1 MAGDVLHGPD
11 VGPSVVRGTA
21 WRVSAYVV
29 GVLLTGAA
37 SILLLRYL
45 GVDDFGRYA
54 TVMAIVAIVG
64 GVSDA
69 GLTIVGTRE
78 LARRPKGSPRIE
90 LLGQLIG
97 MRMVFTPIG
106 VALGVGFAAL
116 AGYDG
121 ELVVGTALAGA
132 GLVVVNTQATL
143 MGLLPVELRN
153 LRLAIADTVRNL
165 ITTTVIAG
173 LVVAGASLVAF
184 FAGQIVVGVLLLAVT
199 PLIVRREWLS
209 RPRFALEAWRTL
221 LGKALAVAVAYTL
234 GLVYFRLLLI
244 MLSLVSVDREIGLF
258 GTSLRIYELLVGIP
272 VLVLGVALPVLSA
285 AASQAERFRYQ
296 LLRVSEG
303 ALLLATVTAAGT
315 GLAAEPIVTLLG
327 GEAYR
332 DAAPV
337 LQVHIAGF
345 VPMFLAN
352 VCATTLVAIDR
363 QRSLILLNGL
373 ALAFLLL
380 IGALL
385 VPAHDA
391 IGAAAAAAIGEAF
404 LALISVVALARRGHR
419 VLPSV
424 TWLARLAAAAAL
436 GVGAGI
442 LVPLPQLAAAVV
454 GTLVFVT
461 VGMAVKLA
469 PPELADAL
477 APGRWT
483 SG

>member
-21 WRVSAYVV
+21 WRVGAYAV
-29 GVLLTGAA
+29 GVLLTAAA

-64 GVSDA
+64 GISDA

-90 LLGQLIG
+90 LLGELVG

-106 VALGVGFAAL
+106 VALGVCFAAL
-116 AGYDG
+116 AGYES

-153 LRLAIADTVRNL
+153 LRLAVADALRNL
-165 ITTTVIAG
+165 ITTVVIAV

-184 FAGQIVVGVLLLAVT
+184 FAGQIVVGLVLLAVT

-209 RPRFALEAWRTL
+209 RPRFRLDAWRRL

-285 AASQAERFRYQ
+285 AASRAERFRYQ
-296 LLRVSEG
+296 LMRVSEG
-303 ALLLATVTAAGT
+303 ALLLGTLIAVGT
-315 GLAAEPIVTLLG
+315 GLGAEPIVTLLG
-327 GEAYR
+327 GEDYR

-345 VPMFLAN
+345 VPMFLAS

-363 QRSLILLNGL
+363 QRALIVLNGL

-380 IGALL
+380 IGAIL

-391 IGAAAAAAIGEAF
+391 IGAAVAAAIGETF
-404 LALISVVALARRGHR
+404 LAVVSVVALARRGHR
-419 VLPSV
+419 ALPSV
-424 TWLARLAAAAAL
+424 SWLVCLAAAAAL
-436 GVGAGI
+436 GVGAGV

-454 GTLVFVT
+454 GTLVFVAAGLT
-461 VGMAVKLA
+461 MRLA
-469 PPELADAL
+469 PPELADTL
-477 APGRWT
+477 APRRWT
-483 SG
+483 AG

>member
-1 MAGDVLHGPD
+1 MAGDVLRGHD
-11 VGPSVVRGTA
+11 VGPTVVRGTV
-21 WRVSAYVV
+21 WRVGAYGV
-29 GVLLTGAA
+29 GVLLTAAA

-69 GLTIVGTRE
+69 GLTIIGTRE
-78 LARRPKGSPRIE
+78 LARRAPGPHRIE
-90 LLGQLIG
+90 LLGHLVG
-97 MRMVFTPIG
+97 MRMVLTPIG
-106 VALGVGFAAL
+106 VTLGVSFAAL
-116 AGYDG
+116 AGYEN

-153 LRLAIADTVRNL
+153 LRLAVADTVRNL
-165 ITTTVIAG
+165 ITTVVIAL
-173 LVVAGASLVAF
+173 LVAAGASLVAF
-184 FAGQIVVGVLLLAVT
+184 FAGQIVVGVILLAVT

-209 RPRFALEAWRTL
+209 GPRFALGVWRSV

-244 MLSLVSVDREIGLF
+244 ILSLVSTDREVGLF

-285 AASQAERFRYQ
+285 AATRPERFRYQ
-296 LLRVSEG
+296 LRRVSEG
-303 ALLLATVTAAGT
+303 ALLLATFTAVGT

-327 GEAYR
+327 GKEYR

-345 VPMFLAN
+345 VSMFLAS
-352 VCATTLVAIDR
+352 VCATILVAIDR
-363 QRSLILLNGL
+363 QRTLIVLNAL
-373 ALAFLLL
+373 ALGFLLL
-380 IGALL
+380 IGAIV
-385 VPAHDA
+385 VPAYDA
-391 IGAAAAAAIGEAF
+391 MGAAIAAAIGETF

-419 VLPSV
+419 VLPPA
-424 TWLARLAAAAAL
+424 TWLVRLAVAAPL
-436 GVGAGI
+436 GLATGV
-442 LVPLPQLAAAVV
+442 LVPLPQLAAAVL
-454 GTLVFVT
+454 GTLVFVAT
-461 VGMAVKLA
+461 VLGLRLA
-469 PPELADAL
+469 PPELVDSL
-477 APGRWT
+477 TPHRRT

>member
-1 MAGDVLHGPD
+1 MHGPD
-11 VGPSVVRGTA
+11 VGPSVVRGTV
-21 WRVSAYVV
+21 WRVAAYGV
-29 GVLLTGAA
+29 GLLLTAAA

-45 GVDDFGRYA
+45 GVADFGRYA

-69 GLTIVGTRE
+69 GLAIVGTKE
-78 LARRPKGSPRIE
+78 LARRAAGPRRIE
-90 LLGQLIG
+90 LLGHLVG
-97 MRMVFTPIG
+97 MRMVLTPIG
-106 VALGVGFAAL
+106 VTLGVGFAAL
-116 AGYDG
+116 AGYEN

-153 LRLAIADTVRNL
+153 LRLAVADTVRNL
-165 ITTTVIAG
+165 ITTVVIAL
-173 LVVAGASLVAF
+173 LVVAGASLLAF

-199 PLIVRREWLS
+199 PLIVRREWMS
-209 RPRFALEAWRTL
+209 GPRFALGIWRNV
-221 LGKALAVAVAYTL
+221 LGKALAVAVAYAL

-244 MLSLVSVDREIGLF
+244 ILSLVSTDREIGLF

-272 VLVLGVALPVLSA
+272 LLVLGVALPALSA
-285 AASQAERFRYQ
+285 AATQPERFRYQ
-296 LLRVSEG
+296 LQRVSEG
-303 ALLLATVTAAGT
+303 ALLLATFTAAGT

-327 GEAYR
+327 GEEYR
-332 DAAPV
+332 DAAAV

-345 VPMFLAN
+345 VSMFLAN
-352 VCATTLVAIDR
+352 VCATTLIAIDG
-363 QRSLILLNGL
+363 QRTLIVLNAF

-380 IGALL
+380 IGAVL

-391 IGAAAAAAIGEAF
+391 MGAAIAAAIGETF

-419 VLPSV
+419 AVPPTRWIL
-424 TWLARLAAAAAL
+424 RLALAAAL
-436 GVGAGI
+436 GIGTGL

-454 GTLVFVT
+454 GTLIFVVT
-461 VGMAVKLA
+461 VLGLRLA
-469 PPELADAL
+469 PPELADSL
-477 APGRWT
+477 TPRHWL

>member
-11 VGPSVVRGTA
+11 VGPSVVRGA
-21 WRVSAYVV
+21 VWRVGAYGV
-29 GVLLTGAA
+29 GVLLTAAA

-69 GLTIVGTRE
+69 GLAIVGTRE
-78 LARRPKGSPRIE
+78 LARRAAGPPRLE
-90 LLGQLIG
+90 LLGHLVG
-97 MRMVFTPIG
+97 MRMVLTPIG

-116 AGYDG
+116 AGYEN

-153 LRLAIADTVRNL
+153 LRLAVADTVRNL
-165 ITTTVIAG
+165 ITTVVIAL
-173 LVVAGASLVAF
+173 LVVAGASLTAF
-184 FAGQIVVGVLLLAVT
+184 FAGQIVVGVVLLAVT

-209 RPRFALEAWRTL
+209 GPRFALGIWRSV
-221 LGKALAVAVAYTL
+221 LGKALAVAVAYAL

-244 MLSLVSVDREIGLF
+244 ILSLESTDREIGLF

-272 VLVLGVALPVLSA
+272 MLVLGVALPVLSA
-285 AASQAERFRYQ
+285 AVTQPERLRYQ
-296 LLRVSEG
+296 LQRVSEG
-303 ALLLATVTAAGT
+303 ALLLATFTAVGT

-327 GEAYR
+327 GEEYR

-352 VCATTLVAIDR
+352 VCSTTLVAIDR
-363 QRSLILLNGL
+363 QRTLIVLNGL
-373 ALAFLLL
+373 ALTFLLL
-380 IGALL
+380 IGPVLIS
-385 VPAHDA
+385 AHDA
-391 IGAAAAAAIGEAF
+391 IGAAIAAAIGETF
-404 LALISVVALARRGHR
+404 LALISVAALARRGHR
-419 VLPSV
+419 VLPPA
-424 TWLARLAAAAAL
+424 TWILGLALAAAL
-436 GVGAGI
+436 GVGTGV
-442 LVPLPQLAAAVV
+442 LLPLPQLAAAVV
-454 GTLVFVT
+454 GTLVFVAT
-461 VGMAVKLA
+461 VLGLRLA
-469 PPELADAL
+469 PPELADSL
-477 APGRWT
+477 TPRRWL
-483 SG
+483 SN